1 LNPETPPGSLGVI
14 KAAFVGVQWLRP
26 AQFTEIGLVPS
37 AMKVSSRL
45 MLLFKLKVI
54 QRGSEKR
61 VFRG

>member
-1 LNPETPPGSLGVI
+1 LNAERPPGSLGVI
-14 KAAFVGVQWLRP
+14 KAAFVGVQWFRP
-26 AQFTEIGLVPS
+26 AQVVEVVSLPS
-37 AMKVSSRL
+37 GMKVSSRL

>member
-1 LNPETPPGSLGVI
+1 LNAERPLGSFGVI
-14 KAAFVGVQWLRP
+14 KAAFVGVQWFRP
-26 AQFTEIGLVPS
+26 TQSAEEVLVPS
-37 AMKVSSRL
+37 GMKVSSTL